1 MKTYNFCIIILFLL
15 GFQSCGSIKFT
26 NDYISASTFTKSTEP
41 SVIEKQNWYNLDISD
56 DSIPGMSVDKAY
68 KELLR
73 GLRADTVIVAVIDT
87 GIDIYHQDLQG
98 LIWVNENEIP
108 NNGKDDDQN
117 GYIDDIHGWNYLED
131 AYDETLEMT
140 RLLRDKI
147 IYNRKFEDAK
157 SEINQKIKETKENL
171 NRYEG
176 YVEGFKKSKKI
187 ISEYLNKENFS
198 SDELESIEDES
209 VSADIFNAKEFLSYF
224 YSIDISLDY
233 LIEGKEYF
241 EEQSKYHYNINFNGR
256 KSSDNI
262 YDINDI
268 NYGDYRV
275 NNIKPTESHGTH
287 VAGIIAGIRNNSIGN
302 NGINNHVKIIFI
314 HYRS

>member
-73 GLRADTVIVAVIDT
+73 GLEADTVIVAVIDT
-87 GIDIYHQDLQG
+87 GIDIYHEDLQG

-140 RLLRDKI
+140 RLLRDNI

-157 SEINQKIKETKENL
+157 SEINKKIKESKENL
-171 NRYEG
+171 NRYES

-209 VSADIFNAKEFLSYF
+209 VSEDIFNAKE
-224 YSIDISLDY
+224 Y
-233 LIEGKEYF
+233 L
-241 EEQSKYHYNINFNGR
+241 
-256 KSSDNI
+256 
-262 YDINDI
+262 
-268 NYGDYRV
+268 
-275 NNIKPTESHGTH
+275 
-287 VAGIIAGIRNNSIGN
+287 
-302 NGINNHVKIIFI
+302 
-314 HYRS
+314 